1 MKKNIIISTSVILT
15 ILIISTL
22 TVYFKNKNSNVAI
35 SSQSI
40 FVSDDSYDEA
50 YSDIQY
56 NGTDLATLA
65 NEVSKKIEIQ
75 NKYVKL
81 NKLNSNITNI
91 NDEKV
96 TEALN
101 SLVNENTNSVN
112 SYNPN
117 DSTSKIEFNLVNTPN
132 VNATTHAEG
141 IDDFS
146 YEIRY
151 MSNQGLGGINF
162 VNNTS
167 LINDT
172 ISEDYSVRIFFIY
185 KTDTNYEM
193 RTQIEEKLN
202 NQAHTA
208 EEIKSEQK
216 RIEDY
221 YTPKMK
227 FEQGIEFRMNGL
239 KFNDTLKLP
248 ATINIWNEYSPA
260 LYPCKLTKNTLLP
273 SGYNAYHIMYS
284 CERLPNVNDYTGDL
298 KILFD

>member
-1 MKKNIIISTSVILT
+1 MKKNIIISTSLILT

-22 TVYFKNKNSNVAI
+22 TIYFKSKNSNVTAKSLFI
-35 SSQSI
+35 P
-40 FVSDDSYDEA
+40 DEAYNEA
-50 YSDIQY
+50 YSDLQY
-56 NGTDLATLA
+56 GGTDLTILA
-65 NEVSKKIEIQ
+65 DEVSKKIELQ
-75 NKYVKL
+75 KKYVQT
-81 NKLNSNITNI
+81 NTLNSNIINI

-101 SLVNENTNSVN
+101 SLVNENTNSIN

-117 DSTSKIEFNLVNTPN
+117 DSTSKIEFNLVNLPN

-172 ISEDYSVRIFFIY
+172 ISDDYSVRIFFIY

-208 EEIKSEQK
+208 EEITYEQK
-216 RIEDY
+216 RIADY

-239 KFNDTLKLP
+239 KFSETLKLP
-248 ATINIWNEYSPA
+248 ATINIWNEYSPE
-260 LYPCKLTKNTLLP
+260 LYPCKLIKNTLLP
-273 SGYNAYHIMYS
+273 SDYNAYHIMYS
-284 CERLPNVNDYTGDL
+284 CEKLPNVNDYTGDL